1 VHRNRF
7 IFKQTTRRTNY
18 PNFILL

>member
-1 VHRNRF
+1 M
-7 IFKQTTRRTNY
+7 RRTNY